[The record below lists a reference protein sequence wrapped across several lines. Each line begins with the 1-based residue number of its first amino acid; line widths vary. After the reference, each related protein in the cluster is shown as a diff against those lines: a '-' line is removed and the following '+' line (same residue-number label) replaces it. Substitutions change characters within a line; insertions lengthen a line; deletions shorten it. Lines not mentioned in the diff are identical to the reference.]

1 MDKIEEM
8 ACQKE
13 TYKHIKEI
21 GDTKRLMFNRLRSAE
36 SAHDRFQNLV
46 TSKHSRKARKIPSW
60 NLPKMSG
67 MKDVM
72 SGQSLQKKTKAG
84 HKKKEPLFS
93 FMTTRLGWSWPVI
106 HPIVSVAFG
115 VNQGDN
121 VWVVIKG
128 QACINLR
135 MIRATQ
141 KNPKKTSRFSGSAP
155 SRLFFFRI
163 PRNKKWS
170 LGKKL
175 VFRLSHLKA
184 SKKKCKKV
192 KLKSRVSV
200 SGNSGATNRDTLC
213 FVIVQFHLEDMVV
226 EVLLKMPCVKHGI
239 RGENANL
246 FWCLE
251 EPKAVYFPPKKKLES
266 F

>member
-1 MDKIEEM
+1 
-8 ACQKE
+8 
-13 TYKHIKEI
+13 
-21 GDTKRLMFNRLRSAE
+21 
-36 SAHDRFQNLV
+36 
-46 TSKHSRKARKIPSW
+46 
-60 NLPKMSG
+60 
-67 MKDVM
+67 
-72 SGQSLQKKTKAG
+72 
-84 HKKKEPLFS
+84 
-93 FMTTRLGWSWPVI
+93 
-106 HPIVSVAFG
+106 
-115 VNQGDN
+115 
-121 VWVVIKG
+121 
-128 QACINLR
+128 

-155 SRLFFFRI
+155 SRLFFFWI

-251 EPKAVYFPPKKKLES
+251 EPKAVYFPPKKKTGEFLINQWYPKMYAENSHALQVFKKFIGKKSHGFSIPS
-266 F
+266 FKAFPEKNVFLKRTECKNSLLRLMKSCSSLSDFHTGTMDTPIGNRNRWWKFRTRSFCIKH